1 MAVKQWKNTTHL
13 IIDEISMIDG
23 HYFTMLDQVGDSI
36 NYEEWK
42 GNKSSI
48 RLVVVFVD
56 VTILSGEFN

>member
-36 NYEEWK
+36 KYVE
-42 GNKSSI
+42 
-48 RLVVVFVD
+48 
-56 VTILSGEFN
+56 